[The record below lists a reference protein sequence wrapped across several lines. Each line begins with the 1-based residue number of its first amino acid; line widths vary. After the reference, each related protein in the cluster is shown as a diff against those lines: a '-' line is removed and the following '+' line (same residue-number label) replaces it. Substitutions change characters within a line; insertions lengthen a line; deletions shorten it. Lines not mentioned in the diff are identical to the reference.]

1 MASAINDTILQDFSR
16 NPDGQLCIRFS
27 DPAYVRSDVIIYDR
41 KDNSV
46 HAVLH
51 EASHFVG
58 YLPKEFAGGG
68 LQDVVLSAPH
78 YFTGTVN
85 LRAKVSVC

>member
-1 MASAINDTILQDFSR
+1 MATSNDTILQDFSR

-27 DPAYVRSDVIIYDR
+27 DPAYVRADMIIFDR
-41 KDNSV
+41 KDNSL

-51 EASHFVG
+51 ENSHFVG
-58 YLPKEFAGGG
+58 YLPKEMGGVN

-78 YFTGTVN
+78 YFSGTVN
-85 LRAKVSVC
+85 LRAKISVC